1 MVLAF
6 WLVYP
11 AMAGAVSPRWEGPSG
26 IENLNLTAEQQ
37 QALQDLQVRFRQE
50 IDQIRKKIMPLRLEL
65 RALSPEEFQGA
76 RGQEIR
82 TAIRDLVVSGRER
95 ALFHQQE
102 AWKLLRED
110 QRGKLPPGSDLGFRC
125 HFGGFMG
132 RGAAGREMR
141 RGPAPPPA
149 GNEGLPSQ
157 P

>member
-6 WLVYP
+6 WLFYP
-11 AMAGAVSPRWEGPSG
+11 ALAWAVPPRWEGPSG
-26 IENLNLTAEQQ
+26 MENLNLTAEQQ

-50 IDQIRKKIMPLRLEL
+50 IDQIRKKITPLRLEL

-82 TAIRDLVVSGRER
+82 AALRDLAVSGRER
-95 ALFHQQE
+95 ALFYQQE

-110 QRGKLPPGSDLGFRC
+110 QRGKLPPGSNLGFRC
-125 HFGGFMG
+125 HFGGVMG
-132 RGAAGREMR
+132 RGTGREMR
-141 RGPAPPPA
+141 RGPEPPPA